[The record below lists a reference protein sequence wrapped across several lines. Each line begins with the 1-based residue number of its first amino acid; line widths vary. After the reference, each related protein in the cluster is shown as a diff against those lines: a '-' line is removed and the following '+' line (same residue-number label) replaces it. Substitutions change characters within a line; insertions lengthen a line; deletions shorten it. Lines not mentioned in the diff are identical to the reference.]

1 MTCSVQTFSR
11 CRFVPMLSVMAPQI
25 PTNTGRRLGE
35 RIHLDDVFIAWRVD
49 EVLPGRLRDKP
60 RPVEVG
66 RLIDVSVSGASI
78 VAPGA
83 PELRPGRA
91 VVIRLDDAEAVVRI
105 RRISDFGDED
115 FRLFGVEFIDSDL
128 VFRDWINGLLSARRP
143 DEHGLGWDR
152 AD

>member
-1 MTCSVQTFSR
+1 MTSKHIGSDF
-11 CRFVPMLSVMAPQI
+11 
-25 PTNTGRRLGE
+25 
-35 RIHLDDVFIAWRVD
+35 DDF
-49 EVLPGRLRDKP
+49 LR
-60 RPVEVG
+60 EEG
-66 RLIDVSVSGASI
+66 I
-78 VAPGA
+78 
-83 PELRPGRA
+83 
-91 VVIRLDDAEAVVRI
+91 LDDAEAVVRI